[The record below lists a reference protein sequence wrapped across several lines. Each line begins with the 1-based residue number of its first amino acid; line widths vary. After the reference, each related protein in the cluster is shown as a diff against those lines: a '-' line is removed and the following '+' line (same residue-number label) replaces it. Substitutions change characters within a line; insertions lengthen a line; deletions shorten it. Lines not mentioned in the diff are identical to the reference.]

1 MRFQRNVKKRWRERG
16 EEKKRRNSESEDNK
30 QWLNLSFISL
40 KRSKLMSSEKLIV
53 TWLFALFFSC
63 CEINNKL
70 FPRQRPTAEAS
81 AILVAIDPL
90 FDHYRL
96 EDSRTLQDLSYRIS
110 MASKNGFAF
119 WSELRPAKEQMLRG
133 ELDTWLWRAL

>member
-1 MRFQRNVKKRWRERG
+1 MVK
-16 EEKKRRNSESEDNK
+16 SF
-30 QWLNLSFISL
+30 FISL
-40 KRSKLMSSEKLIV
+40 KRPKLMSSEKLIV

-63 CEINNKL
+63 CEMKIF

-81 AILVAIDPL
+81 AIFVAIDPL

-110 MASKNGFAF
+110 MASKNGFC
-119 WSELRPAKEQMLRG
+119 LLK
-133 ELDTWLWRAL
+133 